1 MFNTTKKKFF
11 LYNLNKFFFSIQP
24 NKHCKRVKKKIKLLA
39 LVKFFMKDILSK
51 NDMSVLQ
58 AKEENNINWNEILDK
73 LKKTFGSDIYESW
86 IKNINLKKEFNHYV
100 ILSVPTRFVRDWIV
114 SRYADKI
121 LDVIKITKKSIQRIE
136 FSVEETQ
143 DKSDQLLF
151 AKRSKV
157 TSIENSLLNY
167 NRFNPNNRFDNFI
180 VGESN
185 ELAYTAARKICV
197 QTAHYN
203 PLFIYSSVGM
213 GKTHLLNSI
222 GLEVENSKKVMFI
235 SAERFMYHF
244 VRSIKNNEMV
254 KFKDLFRGA
263 NIFIIDDI
271 QFVNGK
277 EAMQEEFFHTF
288 NALIERGSQV
298 VISSDR
304 PPSNLDRI
312 QERIRSR
319 MAGGLVIDIQPPDLD
334 LRVKILKSKFEE
346 IKVNFKENYD
356 LSEEVFKFL
365 ASEVTSNIREM
376 VGALNRILAFSK
388 INTKSP
394 NIYECKRILKDFIN
408 SNNKSINVEFIQN
421 LVASHFNLN
430 IQELLSPRRSRS
442 LARPRQI
449 AMYLA
454 KQHTTNSLPD
464 IGRKFSNRDHTTVIH
479 AVKKID
485 ELIKKDNDIRQSVT
499 ELKKKLP

>member
-1 MFNTTKKKFF
+1 MEKVSLKAKSPSLLEEKVLDWDSVQKSFDQSFGTEIYSSWLKHISLIKE
-11 LYNLNKFFFSIQP
+11 YND
-24 NKHCKRVKKKIKLLA
+24 H
-39 LVKFFMKDILSK
+39 
-51 NDMSVLQ
+51 
-58 AKEENNINWNEILDK
+58 
-73 LKKTFGSDIYESW
+73 
-86 IKNINLKKEFNHYV
+86 V
-100 ILSVPTRFVRDWIV
+100 ILGVKTRFFRDWIT

-121 LDVIKITKKSIQRIE
+121 LSELKKHKLSINRIE
-136 FSVEETQ
+136 FKIEPESLNRNSKSILNDSVLG
-143 DKSDQLLF
+143 KISDI
-151 AKRSKV
+151 K
-157 TSIENSLLNY
+157 NSVLNY
-167 NRFNPNNRFDNFI
+167 NRLNPNLNFNNFI
-180 VGESN
+180 VGKSN
-185 ELAYTAARKICV
+185 NLSFLSAKKICN
-197 QTAHYN
+197 QLSRYN
-203 PLFIYSSVGM
+203 PLFIYGGVGL

-222 GLEVENSKKVMFI
+222 GLELSQKNKVMFI

-244 VRSIKNNEMV
+244 IRSIKNNEMV
-254 KFKDLFRGA
+254 KFKDFFRGA

-288 NALIERGSQV
+288 NALIEKGSQV
-298 VISSDR
+298 VISADR
-304 PPSNLDRI
+304 PPSSLDKI

-319 MAGGLVIDIQPPDLD
+319 MSGGLVIDIQPPDLD
-334 LRVKILKSKFEE
+334 LRIRILKSKFEE
-346 IKVNFKENYD
+346 IKINFRENYD

-365 ASEVTSNIREM
+365 ASEVTSSIREM

-394 NIYECKRILKDFIN
+394 TIYECKRILKDFIN

-421 LVASHFNLN
+421 LVAAHFNLN

-485 ELIKKDNDIRQSVT
+485 ELLKKDSDIRESVAT
-499 ELKKKLP
+499 LRKKIL

>member
-1 MFNTTKKKFF
+1 
-11 LYNLNKFFFSIQP
+11 
-24 NKHCKRVKKKIKLLA
+24 
-39 LVKFFMKDILSK
+39 MKDILSK

-312 QERIRSR
+312 QERIKSR

>member
-1 MFNTTKKKFF
+1 MTD
-11 LYNLNKFFFSIQP
+11 L
-24 NKHCKRVKKKIKLLA
+24 
-39 LVKFFMKDILSK
+39 LSK
-51 NDMSVLQ
+51 QDADMLK
-58 AKEENNINWNEILDK
+58 AKEENLLNWNEILEK
-73 LKKTFGSDIYESW
+73 LKKTFGNDIYESW
-86 IKNINLKKEFNHYV
+86 IKKINLKKEYNHYV

-121 LDVIKITKKSIQRIE
+121 LDIIKIFKKSIQRLE
-136 FSVEETQ
+136 FLIEETQ
-143 DKSDQLLF
+143 EKSNQFNSLQ
-151 AKRSKV
+151 KNKI
-157 TSIENSLLNY
+157 TSINISLLNY
-167 NRFNPNNRFDNFI
+167 NRFNPNNRFDNFV

-197 QTAHYN
+197 QSAHYN

-222 GLEVENSKKVMFI
+222 GLEVGDSQKVMFI

-244 VRSIKNNEMV
+244 IRAIKNKEMV
-254 KFKDLFRGA
+254 KFKDLFRSA

-288 NALIERGSQV
+288 NTLIERGSQV

-304 PPSNLDRI
+304 PPSDLDRI

-319 MAGGLVIDIQPPDLD
+319 MSGGLVIDIQPPDLD
-334 LRVKILKSKFEE
+334 LRINILKRKFAE
-346 IKVNFKENYD
+346 IKINFKEKYD
-356 LSEEVFKFL
+356 LNEEVFKFL
-365 ASEVTSNIREM
+365 ASEITSSVREM

-454 KQHTTNSLPD
+454 KHHTTNSLPD

-485 ELIKKDNDIRQSVT
+485 ELIKNDNDVKQNVA
-499 ELKKKLP
+499 ELKKKLL

>member
-1 MFNTTKKKFF
+1 MT
-11 LYNLNKFFFSIQP
+11 
-24 NKHCKRVKKKIKLLA
+24 
-39 LVKFFMKDILSK
+39 DILSK
-51 NDMSVLQ
+51 QNQDNLV
-58 AKEENNINWNEILDK
+58 AKEENLINWNEVLEK
-73 LKKTFGSDIYESW
+73 FKKTFGNDIYESW
-86 IKNINLKKEFNHYV
+86 IKNVKIKKEFNHYV
-100 ILSVPTRFVRDWIV
+100 VLSVPTRFVRDWIV

-121 LDVIKITKKSIQRIE
+121 LDVIKTSKQSIQRLE
-136 FSVEETQ
+136 FLIQETQ
-143 DKSDQLLF
+143 EKSDLLIHT
-151 AKRSKV
+151 AKNKI
-157 TSIENSLLNY
+157 TAIENSLLNY
-167 NRFNPNNRFDNFI
+167 YRFSPNNRFDNFV

-197 QTAHYN
+197 QSAHYN

-222 GLEVENSKKVMFI
+222 GLEVGDTKKVMFI

-244 VRSIKNNEMV
+244 VRALKNNEMV
-254 KFKDLFRGA
+254 KFKDFFRGA

-304 PPSNLDRI
+304 PPSSLDKI

-319 MAGGLVIDIQPPDLD
+319 MAGGLVIDIQPPDSD
-334 LRVKILKSKFEE
+334 LRIRILKSKFEE
-346 IKVNFKENYD
+346 IKMNFKENYD
-356 LSEEVFKFL
+356 LNEEVFKFL
-365 ASEVTSNIREM
+365 ASEITSSIREM

-394 NIYECKRILKDFIN
+394 TIYECKRILKDFIN

-485 ELIKKDNDIRQSVT
+485 ELLKKDNDIRESVAA
-499 ELKKKLP
+499 LKKKLL

>member
-1 MFNTTKKKFF
+1 MTE
-11 LYNLNKFFFSIQP
+11 
-24 NKHCKRVKKKIKLLA
+24 
-39 LVKFFMKDILSK
+39 ILSK
-51 NDMSVLQ
+51 QPSNVLLV
-58 AKEENNINWNEILDK
+58 KEENQLEWNEIL
-73 LKKTFGSDIYESW
+73 KKFKITFGSDIYESW

-100 ILSVPTRFVRDWIV
+100 VLSAPTRFVRDWIV

-121 LDVIKITKKSIQRIE
+121 LDIIKTFKKSIQRIE
-136 FSVEETQ
+136 FLIEETQ
-143 DKSDQLLF
+143 EKSDKSTF
-151 AKRSKV
+151 SKKTQI
-157 TSIENSLLNY
+157 TSIESSLLNY
-167 NRFNPNNRFDNFI
+167 NRFSSNSRFDNFM

-185 ELAYTAARKICV
+185 ELAYTAARKVCI
-197 QTAHYN
+197 QSAHYN

-213 GKTHLLNSI
+213 GKTHLLNAI
-222 GLEVENSKKVMFI
+222 GLEIGNTKKVMFI

-244 VRSIKNNEMV
+244 IRSIKSNEMV
-254 KFKDLFRGA
+254 KFKDFFRRA
-263 NIFIIDDI
+263 DIFIIDDI
-271 QFVNGK
+271 QFVSGK

-288 NALIERGSQV
+288 NALIERGSQI

-304 PPSNLDRI
+304 PPSDLNKI
-312 QERIRSR
+312 QERIKSR
-319 MAGGLVIDIQPPDLD
+319 MSGGLVIDIQPPDLD
-334 LRVKILKSKFEE
+334 LKIKILKSKFEE
-346 IKVNFKENYD
+346 IKMNINENYQVSD
-356 LSEEVFKFL
+356 EVFKFL
-365 ASEVTSNIREM
+365 ASEITSSIREM

-394 NIYECKRILKDFIN
+394 NIYECKKILKDFIN
-408 SNNKSINVEFIQN
+408 SNNKPLSVESIQN

-454 KQHTTNSLPD
+454 KQYTTNSLPD

-485 ELIKKDNDIRQSVT
+485 ELIKKDNDIRDRVI
-499 ELKKKLP
+499 EIKKKLL

>member
-1 MFNTTKKKFF
+1 MTD
-11 LYNLNKFFFSIQP
+11 L
-24 NKHCKRVKKKIKLLA
+24 
-39 LVKFFMKDILSK
+39 LSK
-51 NDMSVLQ
+51 TKQTNVLA
-58 AKEENNINWNEILDK
+58 AKEENILNWTEILSK
-73 LKKTFGSDIYESW
+73 LKITFGNDVYESW
-86 IKNINLKKEFNHYV
+86 IKNINLNKEFNHYV

-121 LDVIKITKKSIQRIE
+121 LDEIKIFKKSIQRLEFLIE
-136 FSVEETQ
+136 ESSE
-143 DKSDQLLF
+143 KSNQLAF
-151 AKRSKV
+151 IKKNKI
-157 TSIENSLLNY
+157 TPIESSLLNY
-167 NRFNPNNRFDNFI
+167 NRFNSNNRFDNFV

-185 ELAYTAARKICV
+185 ELAYTAARKICI
-197 QTAHYN
+197 QSAHYN
-203 PLFIYSSVGM
+203 PLFIYSAVGM

-222 GLEVENSKKVMFI
+222 GLEVGQTKKVMFI

-244 VRSIKNNEMV
+244 IRSIKSNEMV
-254 KFKDLFRGA
+254 KFKDFFRGA

-288 NALIERGSQV
+288 NALIEKGSQV
-298 VISSDR
+298 VISADR
-304 PPSNLDRI
+304 PPSSLDKI

-319 MAGGLVIDIQPPDLD
+319 LSGGLVIDIQPPDLD
-334 LRVKILKSKFEE
+334 LRIKILKSKFEE

-365 ASEVTSNIREM
+365 ASEVTSSIREM

-388 INTKSP
+388 INTKPPS
-394 NIYECKRILKDFIN
+394 IYECKRILKDFIN

-485 ELIKKDNDIRQSVT
+485 ELLKKDNDIRESVET
-499 ELKKKLP
+499 LRKKIL

>member
-1 MFNTTKKKFF
+1 MSDT
-11 LYNLNKFFFSIQP
+11 LS
-24 NKHCKRVKKKIKLLA
+24 KKISSPLL
-39 LVKFFMKDILSK
+39 
-51 NDMSVLQ
+51 
-58 AKEENNINWNEILDK
+58 AKEENVLNWNEVLEK
-73 LKKTFGSDIYESW
+73 LKKTLGNDIYESW
-86 IKNINLKKEFNHYV
+86 IKNINIKKEFNHYV

-121 LDVIKITKKSIQRIE
+121 LDEIQIFKKSIQRLEFLIE
-136 FSVEETQ
+136 EKLEKNNQ
-143 DKSDQLLF
+143 ANLIKKS
-151 AKRSKV
+151 KI
-157 TSIENSLLNY
+157 TSIESSLLNY
-167 NRFNPNNRFDNFI
+167 NRFSPNNRFDNFV

-197 QTAHYN
+197 QSAHYN

-213 GKTHLLNSI
+213 GKTHLLNAI
-222 GLEVENSKKVMFI
+222 GLEVQNTKKVMFI

-254 KFKDLFRGA
+254 KFKDFFRGS

-271 QFVNGK
+271 QFANGK

-288 NALIERGSQV
+288 NSLIEKGSQV
-298 VISSDR
+298 VISADR
-304 PPSNLDRI
+304 PPSSLDRI
-312 QERIRSR
+312 QERIKSR
-319 MAGGLVIDIQPPDLD
+319 MSGGLVIDIQPPDLD
-334 LRVKILKSKFEE
+334 LRIRILKRKFEE
-346 IKVNFKENYD
+346 IKLNFKENYTLTD
-356 LSEEVFKFL
+356 EIFNFL
-365 ASEVTSNIREM
+365 ASEITSSIREM
-376 VGALNRILAFSK
+376 VGALNRVLAFSK

-394 NIYECKRILKDFIN
+394 TVYECKRILKDFIN
-408 SNNKSINVEFIQN
+408 YNNKSINVESIQN

-430 IQELLSPRRSRS
+430 IEELLSARRSRS

-485 ELIKKDNDIRQSVT
+485 ELIKKDNDIKQSVF
-499 ELKKKLP
+499 ELKKKLL

>member
-1 MFNTTKKKFF
+1 
-11 LYNLNKFFFSIQP
+11 
-24 NKHCKRVKKKIKLLA
+24 
-39 LVKFFMKDILSK
+39 MKDILSK

-143 DKSDQLLF
+143 VKSDQSLF

-157 TSIENSLLNY
+157 TPIENSLLNY

-197 QTAHYN
+197 QSAHYN